1 MAYTG
6 AYVFGDS
13 LVDSGNALK
22 LAQWYG
28 SLPFTDLPEGA
39 PTTELGYFKGR
50 FSDGYTYTDLISN
63 KVIGQVSKAVFP
75 FGYVDPW
82 IGAPLD
88 PFASDPSGNNLNFAY
103 GGSHVI
109 KGDEVV
115 SDFDDQT
122 DAFKDAVDH
131 HADPNA
137 LYMVTFG
144 GNDVRDLAPT
154 GTDPVPQ
161 ATAYAQ
167 LQKVAAEMIEEIG
180 QVINIG
186 AHNIVITGMADVGL
200 IPRYDRDGNGVLDA
214 TEQMRSDAATDY
226 SIYLDQLIRDQVVPA
241 LQRMGANVT
250 YIPLMDYSAGGT
262 QVTGA
267 LSANLP
273 TLAYL
278 NGLSTA
284 ELSDNLLQYK
294 DIVFFDHVHP
304 NAQAHALLASYMQ
317 SQITGTPWVE
327 IMPLLGAD
335 VDYRTSA
342 TIGAAGE
349 VDKATI
355 AMIAGTSYTFQML
368 GVSSVTPFV
377 TGQLG
382 MGSVATTALLADP
395 KLRLASSSGTQVGA
409 DDDSGA
415 GLDAMLTYAAASA
428 GNYTLE
434 MSAVGS
440 VTGTYVMTATVSGA
454 AMQAG
459 NIYTVSS
466 ASTLVL
472 EGAGGIGSDVVKT
485 SVSYALALGSEI
497 EVLRTG
503 NDKGKTAINLTGNEF
518 GQAIVGNAGANVLE
532 GKAGADTLTGGAGND
547 RFVLSA
553 AALTDPGNVDA
564 ITDYAR
570 GDVVEVS
577 QILALSAGVNPLSG
591 GYLRVTAS
599 GLIQV
604 DSDGGANGW
613 ATLSTIN
620 GAGSVTLR
628 YLSGGVATDVS
639 AARVAD
645 GLALST
651 DIHLLGS
658 MVHHDLWA

>member
-1 MAYTG
+1 VAYTG